1 MIAPDLEGDLLFAG
15 DEPFPLDGGG
25 VLVRPSLRFA
35 VYGAAHLPA
44 VLVCH
49 ALSGSA
55 RVADWW
61 SELVGEGKPFD
72 PTRHRILCANVL
84 GSCYGSTGPT
94 SVNPA
99 TGQRY
104 GGDFPVVSI
113 RDMVRPQG
121 TLLDHLGIERLHAV
135 VGGSV
140 GGLQALCFASLF
152 PARTPRCVIIGAAPV
167 GAMGLALTHLQ
178 RQAILSDPAWRDGH
192 YPPSDPPRAGLAL
205 ARAIAMCSYKSAAL
219 FADRFGRHP
228 NRRTGEDPR
237 RSLTARFDVGGYL
250 DHQGQRFL
258 DRFDAAS
265 YLHIT
270 RAMETYDPADEEL
283 RPIQARCTLVGI
295 GHDWLFPPE
304 DVRALAERLSRLGH
318 AATYEEL
325 DTHHGHDGF
334 LADTHLMAPVLERAL
349 TE

>member
-1 MIAPDLEGDLLFAG
+1 MLAPDLEGDLLFAG
-15 DEPFPLDGGG
+15 EEPFPLDGGG
-25 VLVRPSLRFA
+25 ELVRPSLRFA

-61 SELVGEGKPFD
+61 GELLGPGLPLD
-72 PTRHRILCANVL
+72 PTCYRILCANIL

-94 SVNPA
+94 STNPL
-99 TGQRY
+99 TGKRY
-104 GGDFPVVSI
+104 GGDFPVLSI

-121 TLLDHLGIERLHAV
+121 ALLDHLGIERLHGV

-152 PARTPRCVIIGAAPV
+152 PSRTERCVVIGAAPL

-178 RQAILSDPAWRDGH
+178 CQAIRNDPAWRGGH
-192 YPPSDPPRAGLAL
+192 YPPHDPPRAGLAL
-205 ARAIAMCSYKSAAL
+205 ARAIAMCSYKSASL
-219 FADRFGRHP
+219 FAQRFGRHP
-228 NRRTGEDPR
+228 NRRTPEDPR
-237 RSLTARFDVGGYL
+237 LRLTDRFDVGGYL
-250 DHQGQRFL
+250 DYQGQRFL
-258 DRFDAAS
+258 ERFDAAS
-265 YLHIT
+265 YLYIT
-270 RAMETYDPADEEL
+270 RAMETYDPSDEEL
-283 RPIQARCTLVGI
+283 RLIQARCTLVGI

-304 DVRALAERLSRLGH
+304 NVQELAQRLRGLGV
-318 AATYEEL
+318 ATRYEHL
-325 DTHHGHDGF
+325 DTNHGHDGF
-334 LADTHLMAPVLERAL
+334 LADTHLMGPVLERAL